1 MINEIVPSTPETKEV
16 ERYAALENPAVA
28 HCQEVWQRVY
38 QADLKSRKRA
48 EVANM
53 NADRAYH
60 RAMPPL
66 SGYRNTCNFIACVGY
81 AMLMGIIRDDRATKL
96 LYTAQI
102 ALSCVPRPPKNG
114 GTYPR
119 IAT

>member
-1 MINEIVPSTPETKEV
+1 MTTEIVPSTLETKEIQL
-16 ERYAALENPAVA
+16 YATLENPAVA
-28 HCQEVWQRVY
+28 HCKDVWQQVY
-38 QADLKSRKRA
+38 QADLKSKKRR

-60 RAMPPL
+60 CAMPPL
-66 SGYRNTCNFIACVGY
+66 SGYRNTCDFIACVGY

-114 GTYPR
+114 GTHPR